1 MEHAKYLLNTE
12 DANIS
17 EVSYSVGYDDYRS
30 FYRAFKKH
38 TGLTPSEYQ
47 AGQQKGENN
56 EKSR

>member
-1 MEHAKYLLNTE
+1 KYLLNTE

-47 AGQQKGENN
+47 TGQQKGENN